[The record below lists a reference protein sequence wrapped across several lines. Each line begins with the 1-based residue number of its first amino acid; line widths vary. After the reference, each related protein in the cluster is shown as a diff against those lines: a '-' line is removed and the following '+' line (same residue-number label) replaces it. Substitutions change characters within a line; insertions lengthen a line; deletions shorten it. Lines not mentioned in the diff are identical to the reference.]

1 MSIYDDKPWLKH
13 FDEGVNPDVTVSS
26 ETSYADMFNESVKA
40 NPAAPAM
47 HFMGVTF
54 SYGELDDLT
63 GRFAAYLTACGV
75 AKGDVVGINL
85 PNIPQYVIALVGAL
99 RCGCAVT
106 GVSPLLTPKEMAYQ
120 INDADARV
128 LVTLD
133 AIFEHR
139 VQPIQG
145 DVPGLKHIVCA
156 NIGDYLPFI
165 KAFLGKLLKKIP
177 TGQIVQLPGKE
188 VKTFK
193 AVMASH
199 PNQPPTVDI
208 AQADTCLVQYTG
220 GTTGLPKG
228 VELTHGNIVTNIIQI
243 VNWID
248 YQYGQ
253 EVMCSAFP
261 LFHMAGLMVCMASL
275 TQNTP
280 QCLIPDPRNTK
291 HICNEIKKYHPTA
304 MTNVPS
310 LYQMLMETPG
320 FEALDFSQCKGFI
333 SGAAP
338 FAVESIQA
346 FEAIV
351 GQGKVLEVY
360 GMTET
365 SPIMTGNPLKGQKK
379 IGSVGIPVQST
390 RIKLVDIE
398 TGTQEVGVGEEGEL
412 IVNGPQVMKGYLN
425 KPEETDHAI
434 RDFQGEKWLYTGD
447 VARMDEDGYFS
458 IADRVK
464 DMLIVGGYKV
474 FSREVEEKLYKHP
487 AVEFC
492 AIVGLPHP
500 DRPGSEIVK
509 AIIQVP
515 AGAKGEEP
523 ASIEKDIIAFC
534 KENMA
539 PYKIPKIVEFV
550 DEIPLTAV
558 GKVDKKA
565 LR

>member
-1 MSIYDDKPWLKH
+1 MSIYDDKPWLNH
-13 FDEGVNPDVTVSS
+13 YDDGVDPEVSVS
-26 ETSYADMFNESVKA
+26 ADTSYADLFNASVKS

-63 GRFAAYLTACGV
+63 GRFAAYLTASGV
-75 AKGDVVGINL
+75 SKGDVVGINL
-85 PNIPQYVIALVGAL
+85 PNLPQYVIALVGAL

-106 GVSPLLTPKEMAYQ
+106 GISPLLTPKEMAYQ
-120 INDADARV
+120 INDADAKV

-145 DVPGLKHIVCA
+145 DVSGLKHIVCA

-165 KAFLGKLLKKIP
+165 KRFLGKLLKKIP
-177 TGQIVQLPGKE
+177 TGTITQLPDKQ
-188 VKTFK
+188 V
-193 AVMASH
+193 AAYMDVMANHASQV
-199 PNQPPTVDI
+199 PAVDI
-208 AQADTCLVQYTG
+208 AQADNCLIQYTG

-228 VELTHGNIVTNIIQI
+228 VELTHANIVTNIQQI

-291 HICNEIKKYHPTA
+291 HICNEIKTYRPTA

-320 FEALDFSQCKGFI
+320 FDALDFSQCKAFI

-365 SPIMTGNPLKGQKK
+365 SPIVTGNPLKNQSK

-390 RIKLVDIE
+390 RTKLMDIE
-398 TGTQEVGVGEEGEL
+398 TGTKEVAVGEEGEL

-425 KPEETDHAI
+425 KPEETAHAI
-434 RDFQGEKWLYTGD
+434 WDIDGEKWLYTGD

-474 FSREVEEKLYKHP
+474 FSREVEEKLYEHP
-487 AVEFC
+487 SIEFC
-492 AIVGLPHP
+492 AIVGLPNP

-509 AIIQVP
+509 AVIQKP
-515 AGAKGEEP
+515 SGAGAEDLATLEADVK
-523 ASIEKDIIAFC
+523 AYC

>member
-1 MSIYDDKPWLKH
+1 MTTERFWTKSY
-13 FDEGVNPDVTVSS
+13 DEGITDLDPSVWETNYVDAIRPAFSKFPD
-26 ETSYADMFNESVKA
+26 KA
-40 NPAAPAM
+40 ALS
-47 HFMGVTF
+47 FMGVEVTF
-54 SYGELDDLT
+54 GELD
-63 GRFAAYLTACGV
+63 RYSNQFAGMLMASGFK
-75 AKGDVVGINL
+75 KGDVVGINL
-85 PNIPQYVIALVGAL
+85 PNIPEYTIAWLGSLKA
-99 RCGCAVT
+99 GCAVT
-106 GVSPLLTPKEMAYQ
+106 GVSPLLSAEEMEYQ
-120 INDADARV
+120 LNDSGAKC

-165 KAFLGKLLKKIP
+165 KRFLGKLLQKIP
-177 TGQIVQLPGKE
+177 SGTISQVPDKQ
-188 VKTFK
+188 
-193 AVMASH
+193 VMAFMDVMTNYTS
-199 PNQPPTVDI
+199 QVPTVDI
-208 AQADTCLVQYTG
+208 TQADNCLIQYTG

-228 VELTHGNIVTNIIQI
+228 VELTHGNIVTNIYQI

-275 TQNTP
+275 TQNIP

-291 HICNEIKKYHPTA
+291 HICNEIKKYHPTT

-310 LYQMLMETPG
+310 LYQMLMETPE
-320 FEALDFSQCKGFI
+320 FASLDFSMCKAFL

-338 FAVESIQA
+338 FAVESILA
-346 FEAIV
+346 FEEIV
-351 GQGKVLEVY
+351 GKGKVMEVY

-365 SPIMTGNPLKGQKK
+365 SPITVMNPLHGTKK

-398 TGTQEVGVGEEGEL
+398 TGTQEVGVEEEGEL

-425 KPEETDHAI
+425 KPEETEHAI

-487 AVEFC
+487 TVEFC

-500 DRPGSEIVK
+500 GRPGSEIVK
-509 AIIQVP
+509 AVIQVP
-515 AGAKGEEP
+515 AGYKGEEP

-539 PYKIPKIVEFV
+539 PYKIPKVVEFV

>member
-13 FDEGVNPDVTVSS
+13 YDDGVDPDVTVSAD
-26 ETSYADMFNESVKA
+26 TSYADLFNASVKS
-40 NPAAPAM
+40 NPNAPAL

-63 GRFAAYLTACGV
+63 GRLAAYLTASGV
-75 AKGDVVGINL
+75 GKGDVVGINL

-120 INDADARV
+120 INDADAGV

-165 KAFLGKLLKKIP
+165 KRFLGKLLKKIP
-177 TGQIVQLPGKE
+177 SGTITQLPDKNVTAFME
-188 VKTFK
+188 
-193 AVMASH
+193 VMANYTSQV
-199 PNQPPTVDI
+199 PAIDI
-208 AQADTCLVQYTG
+208 AQADNCLIQYTG

-228 VELTHGNIVTNIIQI
+228 VELTHANIVTNIQQI

-291 HICNEIKKYHPTA
+291 HICNEIKTYRPTA

-320 FEALDFSQCKGFI
+320 FDTLDFSQCKAFI

-365 SPIMTGNPLKGQKK
+365 SPIVTGNPLKGQSK

-390 RIKLVDIE
+390 RVKLMDIE
-398 TGTQEVGVGEEGEL
+398 TGTKEVAVGEEGEL

-425 KPEETDHAI
+425 KPEETAHAI
-434 RDFQGEKWLYTGD
+434 REIDGEKWLYTGD
-447 VARMDEDGYFS
+447 VARMDADGYFS

-474 FSREVEEKLYKHP
+474 FSREVEEKLYEH
-487 AVEFC
+487 ADVEFC
-492 AIVGLPHP
+492 AIVGLPNP

-509 AIIQVP
+509 AVIQKP
-515 AGAKGEEP
+515 PGAGADDLAALE
-523 ASIEKDIIAFC
+523 ADILAYC
-534 KENMA
+534 RENMA
-539 PYKIPKIVEFV
+539 PYKVPKIVAFV